1 MLSDHPDVVLI
12 GPKGSI
18 VLIPAL
24 PRQTVFFLVIWGDK
38 SNKPPFFP
46 KNPTKS
52 LEGWDIFPNLADEI
66 ANVVEKV
73 SIMVEAI
80 SIMVERVSI
89 MVEMVSIMVEMI
101 STR

>member
-24 PRQTVFFLVIWGDK
+24 PRQTGVFLRIWGY
-38 SNKPPFFP
+38 KPRNFPFFP
-46 KNPTKS
+46 KNLTKS

-66 ANVVEKV
+66 
-73 SIMVEAI
+73 
-80 SIMVERVSI
+80 
-89 MVEMVSIMVEMI
+89 
-101 STR
+101 ST